1 MTSKEEEASTN
12 NNDNTTTTPLR
23 PSIILKHHHRTN
35 QKLLTLP
42 KSELQSQIATRG
54 DHLQEIKHAARST
67 NKLIRS
73 NYSTFIYDVG
83 RNVYPLIIFTDYEE
97 NALSGV
103 GSTLTLYRKD
113 GSVTQVSPALSS
125 LYEVYKSCSHIFMG
139 LSIEIGPYLE
149 NASYTSDSGMI
160 EDAPWRSSLTKF
172 VHQVRVFRQS
182 LINAAKV
189 EASLVDDSNLTIQ
202 EEKKED
208 EAISSDVSNNGG
220 LPPLEM
226 RECMNEMLS
235 SVINYCEDCLSTGVL
250 DTSKWEQLNQENFP
264 CIKQCMTA
272 ATKAQAEACVRQL
285 ISWRDMLGPSEWR
298 ELYCVIPTVWAVG
311 AENPRK
317 TMMRQLMDKDRIDTH
332 IITSEYPR
340 NHAEARTLL
349 GRVVADR
356 AIGRL
361 VFGDET
367 KEQRIKTMG
376 LSSEVDVVQD
386 DSLLAI
392 WEAIKSN
399 GCPVR
404 RPPSSNTSS
413 RETLCVYRA
422 ERSIGHKFEYS

>member
-1 MTSKEEEASTN
+1 MTSKEEEASSN
-12 NNDNTTTTPLR
+12 NNDNNNGNTQPLR
-23 PSIILKHHHRTN
+23 PSVVLKHHHRTN
-35 QKLLTLP
+35 QKLLKLP
-42 KSELQSQIATRG
+42 KSDLQSQIATRG

-73 NYSTFIYDVG
+73 NYSTFIHDVG

-97 NALSGV
+97 DSLSGV

-139 LSIEIGPYLE
+139 LSIEIGPYID
-149 NASYTSDSGMI
+149 NASYSSKDEMIDTSYSA
-160 EDAPWRSSLTKF
+160 EDAPWKSSLTKF
-172 VHQVRVFRQS
+172 VQQVRVFRQS
-182 LINAAKV
+182 LINAKKV
-189 EASLVDDSNLTIQ
+189 ETSLVDDMNNLAIQ

-208 EAISSDVSNNGG
+208 EVNSSVISNNGG
-220 LPPLEM
+220 LPPQEM
-226 RECMNEMLS
+226 RECMNEMLT
-235 SVINYCEDCLSTGVL
+235 SVIDYCEGCLSTGVL

-264 CIKQCMTA
+264 CIKQCMKT
-272 ATKAQAEACVRQL
+272 ATKAQADACVRQL
-285 ISWRDMLGPSEWR
+285 INWRDILGPIEWR
-298 ELYCVIPTVWAVG
+298 ELYVVIPTVWAVG

-317 TMMRQLMDKDRIDTH
+317 TMMRQLMNKDRIDTH

-386 DSLLAI
+386 DSLVAI

-404 RPPSSNTSS
+404 RPPSSNASS
-413 RETLCVYRA
+413 RDSLCL
-422 ERSIGHKFEYS
+422 

>member
-12 NNDNTTTTPLR
+12 NNDNNNDNTTPLR
-23 PSIILKHHHRTN
+23 PSIVLKHHHRTN
-35 QKLLTLP
+35 QKLLTLS
-42 KSELQSQIATRG
+42 KSDLQNQIATRG

-73 NYSTFIYDVG
+73 NYSTFIHDVG

-97 NALSGV
+97 DALSGV
-103 GSTLTLYRKD
+103 GSTLTLYRQD

-139 LSIEIGPYLE
+139 LSVEIGPYLD
-149 NASYTSDSGMI
+149 NKSYSSNDGMI
-160 EDAPWRSSLTKF
+160 QDAPWRSSLTKF
-172 VHQVRVFRQS
+172 VQQVKVFRQS

-189 EASLVDDSNLTIQ
+189 ETSLVDDMLANQ
-202 EEKKED
+202 EEKKDD
-208 EAISSDVSNNGG
+208 EANGSDTTNNNDG

-226 RECMNEMLS
+226 RECMNDMLT
-235 SVINYCEDCLSTGVL
+235 SVISYCEGCISTGIL
-250 DTSKWEQLNQENFP
+250 DTAKWEQINQENFP
-264 CIKQCMTA
+264 RIKQLMKA
-272 ATKAQAEACVRQL
+272 ATKAQADACVRQL
-285 ISWRDMLGPSEWR
+285 ISWKDMLGPSEWR

-356 AIGRL
+356 DIGRL

-413 RETLCVYRA
+413 RDSLCL
-422 ERSIGHKFEYS
+422 

>member
-1 MTSKEEEASTN
+1 MTSKEESSSTN
-12 NNDNTTTTPLR
+12 NNDNNKNNTTTPLR
-23 PSIILKHHHRTN
+23 PSIVLKHHHRTN
-35 QKLLTLP
+35 QKLLSLP
-42 KSELQSQIATRG
+42 KSDLQSQIATRG

-73 NYSTFIYDVG
+73 NYSTFIHDVG

-97 NALSGV
+97 DALSGV
-103 GSTLTLYRKD
+103 GSTLTLYRED
-113 GSVTQVSPALSS
+113 GSVTQVSPALAS

-139 LSIEIGPYLE
+139 LSIVIGPYLD
-149 NASYTSDSGMI
+149 NKSYSSNSEMT

-172 VHQVRVFRQS
+172 VQQVKVFRQS

-189 EASLVDDSNLTIQ
+189 ETSLVDDMNNLAIQ
-202 EEKKED
+202 EEKKDD
-208 EAISSDVSNNGG
+208 EANSSDISNKGG

-226 RECMNEMLS
+226 RECMNKMLS
-235 SVINYCEDCLSTGVL
+235 SVIDYCEGCLSTGIL
-250 DTSKWEQLNQENFP
+250 DISKWEQLNQENFP
-264 CIKQCMTA
+264 RIKQSMKA
-272 ATKAQAEACVRQL
+272 ATNAQADACVRQL
-285 ISWRDMLGPSEWR
+285 ISWRDMLGPIEWR
-298 ELYCVIPTVWAVG
+298 ELHCIIPTVWAVG

-340 NHAEARTLL
+340 NHTEARTLL

-356 AIGRL
+356 AIGRF

-367 KEQRIKTMG
+367 KDQRIKTMG

-386 DSLLAI
+386 DSLVAI

-404 RPPSSNTSS
+404 QP
-413 RETLCVYRA
+413 
-422 ERSIGHKFEYS
+422 

>member
-1 MTSKEEEASTN
+1 MTSREDPSTN
-12 NNDNTTTTPLR
+12 NNDNNNNNTTTTPPLR
-23 PSIILKHHHRTN
+23 PSIVLKHHHRTN
-35 QKLLTLP
+35 QKLLSLP

-73 NYSTFIYDVG
+73 NYSTFIHDVG

-97 NALSGV
+97 DALSGV

-139 LSIEIGPYLE
+139 LSIEIGPYLD
-149 NASYTSDSGMI
+149 NKSCSSNDGMI
-160 EDAPWRSSLTKF
+160 QDAPWRSSLTKF
-172 VHQVRVFRQS
+172 VQQVKVFRQS
-182 LINAAKV
+182 LINATKV
-189 EASLVDDSNLTIQ
+189 ETSLVGDMNNLAIQ
-202 EEKKED
+202 EEKKDD
-208 EAISSDVSNNGG
+208 EANISEILDKDG
-220 LPPLEM
+220 LPPQEM
-226 RECMNEMLS
+226 RECMNEMLT

-250 DTSKWEQLNQENFP
+250 DTSKWEQINKENFP
-264 CIKQCMTA
+264 RIKQCMTA
-272 ATKAQAEACVRQL
+272 STKAQADACVRQL
-285 ISWRDMLGPSEWR
+285 VSWRDMLGPVEWR

-317 TMMRQLMDKDRIDTH
+317 TMMRQLMDEDRIDTH

-367 KEQRIKTMG
+367 KDQRVKTMG

-386 DSLLAI
+386 DALSAI

-399 GCPVR
+399 GCPIR
-404 RPPSSNTSS
+404 RNSSASIKQHVE
-413 RETLCVYRA
+413 RWRGETQV
-422 ERSIGHKFEYS
+422 

>member
-1 MTSKEEEASTN
+1 MISKESSSSTN
-12 NNDNTTTTPLR
+12 NNDNITTTTPQLR

-73 NYSTFIYDVG
+73 NYSTFIHDVG

-97 NALSGV
+97 DALSGV
-103 GSTLTLYRKD
+103 GSTLTLYRED
-113 GSVTQVSPALSS
+113 GSVTQLSPALSS

-139 LSIEIGPYLE
+139 LSVEIGPYLD
-149 NASYTSDSGMI
+149 NASYCSNGEMA

-172 VHQVRVFRQS
+172 VQQVRVFRQS

-189 EASLVDDSNLTIQ
+189 ETSLVDDMNNLEIQ

-208 EAISSDVSNNGG
+208 EASSSDISNNVG

-235 SVINYCEDCLSTGVL
+235 SVIDYCEDCLSTGVL
-250 DTSKWEQLNQENFP
+250 DIAKWERLNQENFP
-264 CIKQCMTA
+264 RIKQCMTA
-272 ATKAQAEACVRQL
+272 STKAQADACVRQL
-285 ISWRDMLGPSEWR
+285 ISWRDMLGPIEWR

-317 TMMRQLMDKDRIDTH
+317 SMMRQLMDEDRIDTH

-386 DSLLAI
+386 DALSAI

-404 RPPSSNTSS
+404 QPPSSSTSS
-413 RETLCVYRA
+413 RDSVSL
-422 ERSIGHKFEYS
+422 ER

>member
-1 MTSKEEEASTN
+1 MTPKEDLSTN
-12 NNDNTTTTPLR
+12 NNDNTTTPPLR

-42 KSELQSQIATRG
+42 KSDLQSQITTRG

-67 NKLIRS
+67 NKLIRT
-73 NYSTFIYDVG
+73 NYSTFIHDVG

-97 NALSGV
+97 DALSGV
-103 GSTLTLYRKD
+103 GSTLTLYRED
-113 GSVTQVSPALSS
+113 GSVTKVSPALSS

-139 LSIEIGPYLE
+139 LSVEIGPYLD
-149 NASYTSDSGMI
+149 NASYCSGEMI

-172 VHQVRVFRQS
+172 VQQVRNFRQS
-182 LINAAKV
+182 LTNAAKV
-189 EASLVDDSNLTIQ
+189 EASLVDDSNLAIQ

-208 EAISSDVSNNGG
+208 EANGSDIISDKNG

-226 RECMNEMLS
+226 RECMNKMLS
-235 SVINYCEDCLSTGVL
+235 SVINYCEGCLSTGIL
-250 DTSKWEQLNQENFP
+250 DIAKWEQLNQDNFP
-264 CIKQCMTA
+264 RIKQCMKA
-272 ATKAQAEACVRQL
+272 STKAQADACVRQL
-285 ISWRDMLGPSEWR
+285 ISWRDMLGPIEWR
-298 ELYCVIPTVWAVG
+298 ELYVVIPTVWAVG

-317 TMMRQLMDKDRIDTH
+317 TMMRQLVDKDRIDTH

-386 DSLLAI
+386 DSLVAI

-404 RPPSSNTSS
+404 RPPSSNASS
-413 RETLCVYRA
+413 RGSLCL
-422 ERSIGHKFEYS
+422 